1 MSCWFLLCRD
11 FQFSLHTMI
20 VAKALQGGGG
30 DLCKMITPGVHLQQ
44 DLHSFSCATVIY
56 INGSHAAY
64 GSHAAKQAYW
74 KYLGPQLPS
83 LNNNNNNKKNPNP
96 KNRGEG
102 TKRFCSPTAGGQEN
116 TCGRSRDVT
125 HSSPATVQG
134 SRE

>member
-1 MSCWFLLCRD
+1 
-11 FQFSLHTMI
+11 MI

-83 LNNNNNNKKNPNP
+83 LNNNNNNKK
-96 KNRGEG
+96 KTQTQKTEG
-102 TKRFCSPTAGGQEN
+102 KEQKGSVLPPQEVKRTPVAEAEMSLTPHPPQCRAAGN
-116 TCGRSRDVT
+116 K
-125 HSSPATVQG
+125 HS
-134 SRE
+134 